1 MSNEGSKI
9 SKGKILI
16 ADPILDEVYFRRGV
30 ILLSDHTDEG
40 TIGFVLNKQIDEMER
55 NHPHVE
61 SDKLVEMKKNKLLIK
76 DEISRLNRL
85 QWDYD
90 HETIHGDE

>member
-1 MSNEGSKI
+1 MYKEKI
-9 SKGKILI
+9 RHLEEMHR
-16 ADPILDEVYFRRGV
+16 ILD
-30 ILLSDHTDEG
+30 
-40 TIGFVLNKQIDEMER
+40 KQIDDMER

-61 SDKLVEMKKNKLLIK
+61 KEKLVEMKKRKLSIR

-90 HETIHGDE
+90 HNTLHGDDN

>member
-1 MSNEGSKI
+1 MYKAKI
-9 SKGKILI
+9 KQLEESH
-16 ADPILDEVYFRRGV
+16 R
-30 ILLSDHTDEG
+30 
-40 TIGFVLNKQIDEMER
+40 VLNKQIDEMER